1 MVKKLDFENAELNI
15 QLIHDV
21 DILHAMSDYTE
32 DLENLF
38 YSLIIEDT
46 DKPIFECCR
55 EYMKYLCLLQNTI
68 DLQIEITLDDMELC
82 HPADDEED

>member
-15 QLIHDV
+15 KLIHNI
-21 DILHAMSDYTE
+21 DILHALDGYTE

-38 YSLIIEDT
+38 YSLIVEDT

-55 EYMKYLCLLQNTI
+55 EYMKYLSLLQNRI
-68 DLQIEITLDDMELC
+68 DLQIQNTLDDMERC
-82 HPADDEED
+82 QPADED